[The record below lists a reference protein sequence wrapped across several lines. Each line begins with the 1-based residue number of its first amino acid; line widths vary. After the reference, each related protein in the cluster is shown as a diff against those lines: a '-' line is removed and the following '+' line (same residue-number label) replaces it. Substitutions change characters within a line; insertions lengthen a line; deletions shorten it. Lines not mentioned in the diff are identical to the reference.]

1 MNNIGDL
8 DKELAELKT
17 FIADLKQD
25 RAAQKEKEQREA
37 WTKYTA
43 VSLVFI
49 AVLAAVASQWS
60 GKYSG
65 KVLVEL
71 NNSTYKQ
78 AQASDQW
85 SYYQA
90 KSIKQN
96 LYEAVREVAGK
107 SAVTN
112 GEHETQAL
120 VAFNAKVAKY
130 EAEKKEIKQKA
141 EQLEKERDDSRAV
154 ATRASRHG
162 GGMGLAIAIFQISIA
177 LASICMVTKK
187 RPLWYVSLAL
197 AALAAARMIVVWLS

>member
-1 MNNIGDL
+1 MDNTINL
-8 DKELAELKT
+8 DKEIAELKA

-25 RAAQKEKEQREA
+25 RAAQKEKEQRES

-49 AVLAAVASQWS
+49 AVLAAIASQWS

-71 NNSTYKQ
+71 NDSTFKQ

-96 LYEAVREVAGK
+96 LYEAVREVAAKAPG
-107 SAVTN
+107 TN
-112 GEHETQAL
+112 GDHGKQAL
-120 VAFNAKVAKY
+120 EAFNAKVAKY
-130 EAEKKEIKQKA
+130 DSEKAEIKQKA
-141 EQLEKERDDSRAV
+141 EQLEKERDAARV
-154 ATRASRHG
+154 AATSASEHG

-187 RPLWYVSLAL
+187 RPLWYVSLVL
-197 AALAAARMIVVWLS
+197 AALATAKMVFVWLN